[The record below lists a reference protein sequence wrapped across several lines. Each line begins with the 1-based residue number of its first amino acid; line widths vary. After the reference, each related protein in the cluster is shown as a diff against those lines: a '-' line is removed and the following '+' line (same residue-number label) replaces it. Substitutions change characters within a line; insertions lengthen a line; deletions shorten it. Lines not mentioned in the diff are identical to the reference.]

1 MSNKLTLSASDRI
14 SSLLDEASFVEVG
27 AYVTA
32 RNTDFNMQENDTPKD
47 GVITGYGVIN
57 GKLVY
62 VYSQDATVLG
72 GAIGEMHAKKI
83 AKIYDMAMKVGAPVV
98 GLIDCA
104 RRVHER
110 DAVSGGQTAARA
122 YLNLVSVR
130 NLDVKSGRYQRPF

>member
-62 VYSQDATVLG
+62 TARMQPFL
-72 GAIGEMHAKKI
+72 
-83 AKIYDMAMKVGAPVV
+83 VV
-98 GLIDCA
+98 
-104 RRVHER
+104 
-110 DAVSGGQTAARA
+110 Q
-122 YLNLVSVR
+122 SVR
-130 NLDVKSGRYQRPF
+130 CTQRRLRRFMTWL

>member
-83 AKIYDMAMKVGAPVV
+83 AKILYAQALLMADLPLENPGEYT
-98 GLIDCA
+98 D
-104 RRVHER
+104 
-110 DAVSGGQTAARA
+110 
-122 YLNLVSVR
+122 LVCELV
-130 NLDVKSGRYQRPF
+130 Q